1 MQHYRQKWGTKRFIL
16 TGYSF
21 GADVLPAIYNRLE
34 ASEQQRVD
42 AIILLAFARTGS
54 FEIEVEGWLGNAG
67 KEAATG
73 PEMAKLPPEKVVC
86 IFGEEEI
93 DESGCTDKT
102 AVGEAIKLP
111 GGHHFDE
118 NYPKLAQRLVDVIE
132 KRQAKDAAAQE

>member
-1 MQHYRQKWGTKRFIL
+1 
-16 TGYSF
+16 
-21 GADVLPAIYNRLE
+21 
-34 ASEQQRVD
+34 
-42 AIILLAFARTGS
+42 
-54 FEIEVEGWLGNAG
+54 
-67 KEAATG
+67 
-73 PEMAKLPPEKVVC
+73 MAKLPPEKVVC

-132 KRQAKDAAAQE
+132 KRQAKETAAQE